1 MVPAGNPSLFLQSIK
16 FDLLRKYHFLTLS
29 ACGLRGDESHLL
41 PRWAGHSKLANQ
53 HISFPWGWFQV
64 EHMIK
69 PGQWDSLWGFFWNF
83 WEKGIGFLLGWPVCC
98 LVATLPSVDITSSGE
113 SQHRGW
119 QNHEM
124 QDTDYQLHYLNNWV
138 QLGLSPHF
146 VNRQFFLCVL
156 NLNLFELCICHLEW
170 EDSLPTLSISMSFG
184 IYICPMLLTSCVT
197 WGKLYAFS
205 ELHFFFVCF

>member
-69 PGQWDSLWGFFWNF
+69 PGQWDSLWVFFWNL

-113 SQHRGW
+113 SQHREDGRIMRCRTQITNCIIW
-119 QNHEM
+119 
-124 QDTDYQLHYLNNWV
+124 TTGSSWDY
-138 QLGLSPHF
+138 PH
-146 VNRQFFLCVL
+146 
-156 NLNLFELCICHLEW
+156 I
-170 EDSLPTLSISMSFG
+170 LSIDN
-184 IYICPMLLTSCVT
+184 
-197 WGKLYAFS
+197 
-205 ELHFFFVCF
+205 FFVCFKLKLIWIMYLALGMRRFPTNTQHKHELWNLHLFYAAN